1 MRPPLLEETPAAAAA
16 PTTTIAP
23 IFIFALSRSGSTLVQ
38 RVIAAHDGVATTSE
52 PWLLLPHVYS
62 FKSRGIL
69 AEYPHPT
76 LVEAIEDFAAELPGG
91 EAEYRQELHDYVLRL
106 YRRAAGPEAH
116 WFLDKS
122 PYSGIVEEVI
132 ELFPEGRFVFLWR
145 NPLAVAAS
153 NMDTWGEPWK
163 PTLFRQQLYVGL
175 PRLIAAYRRHADRA
189 HAVRFE
195 DLTGGDE
202 AAWQGLI
209 EYLGIDFDPGAL
221 ERFATVRLNGRMGD
235 PTGVQRYAQ
244 LSTAPAAK
252 WLGAFANPLRRAWCR
267 RYLAYLGSERLATM
281 GYDGRQLLA
290 ELERAPADNS
300 ELAADTGRLL
310 KDVATEPLRV
320 RTRNAWIGGPN
331 VVRELLAARPS
342 ALR

>member
-1 MRPPLLEETPAAAAA
+1 MRPRLLEESAGTGPNAEAA
-16 PTTTIAP
+16 IEP

-38 RVIAAHDGVATTSE
+38 RVIAAHEGVATTSE

-62 FKSRGIL
+62 RKPRGIL
-69 AEYPHPT
+69 AEYPHPK

-91 EAEYRQELHDYVLRL
+91 EAEYRRELHDYVLRL
-106 YRRAAGPEAH
+106 YRRAAGPEAR

-122 PYSGIVEEVI
+122 PYSGIAEEVI
-132 ELFPEGRFVFLWR
+132 ELFPRGRFVFLWR
-145 NPLAVAAS
+145 NPLSVAAS
-153 NMDTWGEPWK
+153 NMETWEEPWK

-175 PRLIAAYRRHADRA
+175 PRLLAAYRRHADRA

-195 DLTGGDE
+195 DLIGGG
-202 AAWQGLI
+202 AAPWRELM
-209 EYLGIDFDPGAL
+209 EYLGIEFDQSAL
-221 ERFATVRLNGRMGD
+221 DRFAAVELNGRMGD
-235 PTGVQRYAQ
+235 PTGVKRYAK
-244 LSTAPAAK
+244 LSTAPAGK

-267 RYLAYLGSERLATM
+267 RYLAFLGEERLETM

-290 ELERAPADNS
+290 ELDAAPVDNA
-300 ELAADTGRLL
+300 ELLSDCGRLL

-331 VVRELLAARPS
+331 VVRELLATRPAAR
-342 ALR
+342 A

>member
-1 MRPPLLEETPAAAAA
+1 MRPPLLEGTPATASA
-16 PTTTIAP
+16 PTTAIAP

-62 FKSRGIL
+62 FKPRGIL

-106 YRRAAGPEAH
+106 YRRAAGPEAR

-153 NMDTWGEPWK
+153 NMETWGEPWK

-195 DLTGGDE
+195 DLTGGGE
-202 AAWQGLI
+202 APWREMI

-221 ERFATVRLNGRMGD
+221 ERFATVPLNGRMGD
-235 PTGVQRYAQ
+235 PTGVKRYAQ
-244 LSTAPAAK
+244 LSTAPTAK
-252 WLGAFANPLRRAWCR
+252 WLGTFANPLRRAWCR
-267 RYLAYLGSERLATM
+267 RYLAYLGSERLAMM
-281 GYDGRQLLA
+281 GYDGRGLLA
-290 ELERAPADNS
+290 ELDRAPADNS
-300 ELAADTGRLL
+300 ELPADTGRLL

>member
-1 MRPPLLEETPAAAAA
+1 MRPPLLERGGAAGTP
-16 PTTTIAP
+16 PTTAIAP

-62 FKSRGIL
+62 LKARGVL

-91 EAEYRQELHDYVLRL
+91 EQEYRQEMHDYVLRL
-106 YRRAAGPEAH
+106 YRRAAGPDAR

-153 NMDTWGEPWK
+153 NMETWGEPWK

-175 PRLIAAYRRHADRA
+175 PRLIAAYRRHAERA

-195 DLTGGDE
+195 DLTSGE
-202 AAWQGLI
+202 EEPWRGLI
-209 EYLGIDFDPGAL
+209 EYLGVDFDPSAL
-221 ERFATVRLNGRMGD
+221 ERFATVELNGRMGD
-235 PTGVQRYAQ
+235 PTGVKRYGK
-244 LSTAPAAK
+244 LSSAPASK
-252 WLGAFANPLRRAWCR
+252 WLGVFANPLRRAWCR
-267 RYLAYLGSERLATM
+267 RYLAYLGEERLAAM
-281 GYDGRQLLA
+281 GYDGRALLA
-290 ELERAPADNS
+290 ELDRAPADNS
-300 ELAADTGRLL
+300 ELAADAARLL

-320 RTRNAWIGGPN
+320 KTRNRWIGGPN
-331 VVRELLAARPS
+331 VVRELLAADQS

>member
-1 MRPPLLEETPAAAAA
+1 MLEENPSAGGTAK
-16 PTTTIAP
+16 TTIAP

-62 FKSRGIL
+62 FKSRGVL

-91 EAEYRQELHDYVLRL
+91 EAEYRRELHDYVLRL
-106 YRRAAGPEAH
+106 YRSAAGPDAH

-145 NPLAVAAS
+145 NPLSVAAS
-153 NMDTWGEPWK
+153 NLETWGEPWK

-175 PRLIAAYRRHADRA
+175 PRLIAAYRRHAERA
-189 HAVRFE
+189 HSVRFE
-195 DLTGGDE
+195 DLTSG
-202 AAWQGLI
+202 AATPWRELM
-209 EYLGIDFDPGAL
+209 EYLGIEFDPRAL
-221 ERFATVRLNGRMGD
+221 QRFATVELNGRMGD
-235 PTGVQRYAQ
+235 PTGVKRYAQ
-244 LSTAPAAK
+244 LSSAPASK

-267 RYLAYLGSERLATM
+267 RYLAYLGNERLATM
-281 GYDGRQLLA
+281 GYDGRQILA
-290 ELERAPADNS
+290 ELDRAPADNS
-300 ELAADTGRLL
+300 ELASDIGRLL

-331 VVRELLAARPS
+331 VVRELLAANPTTL
-342 ALR
+342 A